1 MVVIKA
7 MVLLAVVG
15 VIGGIVAMGAMVS
28 IEIIDT
34 MGFVASIIAMG
45 VWLGCAQDTKKK
57 RLFL

>member
-1 MVVIKA
+1 